1 MSSYYLCY
9 GYFDYL
15 FIGVLLIHSSISP
28 YINYAVGGDFLSSK
42 QLNYLTISK
51 SGQHEIVIKKS
62 RFICSLA
69 RTKTVEEA
77 QTFIEQISKKY
88 HDATHNTYAYTLGL
102 NDNQVK
108 ASDNGE
114 PSGTA
119 GIPEL
124 KALQL
129 MKLKDVT
136 AVVTRYFG
144 GIKLGAGGLI
154 RAYSNP
160 VTEAAQNIGVV
171 KCVMQQLIE
180 FTIPYN
186 RLDEVNHY
194 LNENKILIDNQI
206 YTTDVTIQIFLDL
219 DQITQVEED
228 LINLLSGK
236 VDFKKIDQRF
246 NEIPVTNLNFH
257 EQ

>member
-1 MSSYYLCY
+1 MSSK
-9 GYFDYL
+9 
-15 FIGVLLIHSSISP
+15 P
-28 YINYAVGGDFLSSK
+28 
-42 QLNYLTISK
+42 LNYLTIGK
-51 SGQHEIVIKKS
+51 TGQHELIIKKS
-62 RFICSLA
+62 KFICSLA
-69 RTKTVEEA
+69 RTETVEEA
-77 QTFIEQISKKY
+77 QEFIEQVSKKY

-129 MKLKDVT
+129 MKLKNVT

-154 RAYSNP
+154 RAYSNS

-171 KCVMQQLIE
+171 KCVMQQLIQ
-180 FTIPYN
+180 FSIPYN
-186 RLDEVNHY
+186 RIDEINHY
-194 LNENKILIDNQI
+194 LEVNRISIASQE
-206 YTTDVTIQIFLDL
+206 YTTNVTIQIYLDL
-219 DQITQVEED
+219 DQIQKVED
-228 LINLLSGK
+228 SLINLLSGK
-236 VDFKKIDQRF
+236 VEFNKLDQRF
-246 NEIPVTNLNFH
+246 NEIPVTDFNFH

>member
-1 MSSYYLCY
+1 MSSK
-9 GYFDYL
+9 
-15 FIGVLLIHSSISP
+15 P
-28 YINYAVGGDFLSSK
+28 
-42 QLNYLTISK
+42 LNYLTIGK
-51 SGQHEIVIKKS
+51 TGQHELIIKKS
-62 RFICSLA
+62 KFICSLS
-69 RTKTVEEA
+69 RTETVEEA
-77 QTFIEQISKKY
+77 QKFIEQVSKKY

-129 MKLKDVT
+129 MKLKNVT

-154 RAYSNP
+154 RAYSNS

-171 KCVMQQLIE
+171 KCVMQQLIQ
-180 FTIPYN
+180 FSIPYN
-186 RLDEVNHY
+186 RIDEINHY
-194 LNENKILIDNQI
+194 LEENRISIASQE
-206 YTTDVTIQIFLDL
+206 YTTNVTIQIYLDL
-219 DQITQVEED
+219 DQIQKVED
-228 LINLLSGK
+228 SLINLLSGK
-236 VDFKKIDQRF
+236 VEFNKLDQRF
-246 NEIPVTNLNFH
+246 NEIPVTDFNFH

>member
-1 MSSYYLCY
+1 MSSK
-9 GYFDYL
+9 
-15 FIGVLLIHSSISP
+15 P
-28 YINYAVGGDFLSSK
+28 
-42 QLNYLTISK
+42 LNYLTIGK
-51 SGQHEIVIKKS
+51 TGQHELIIKKS
-62 RFICSLA
+62 KFICSLA
-69 RTKTVEEA
+69 RTETVEEA
-77 QTFIEQISKKY
+77 QEFIEQVSKKY

-129 MKLKDVT
+129 MKLKNVT

-154 RAYSNP
+154 RAYSNS

-171 KCVMQQLIE
+171 KCIMQQLIQ
-180 FTIPYN
+180 FSIPYN
-186 RLDEVNHY
+186 RIDEINHY
-194 LNENKILIDNQI
+194 LEENRISIASQK
-206 YTTDVTIQIFLDL
+206 YTTNVTIQIYLDL
-219 DQITQVEED
+219 DQIQKVED
-228 LINLLSGK
+228 SLINLLSGK
-236 VDFKKIDQRF
+236 VEFNKLDQRF
-246 NEIPVTNLNFH
+246 NEIPVSDFNFH

>member
-1 MSSYYLCY
+1 MPL
-9 GYFDYL
+9 
-15 FIGVLLIHSSISP
+15 
-28 YINYAVGGDFLSSK
+28 K
-42 QLNYLTISK
+42 RKNYLTISK

-62 RFICSLA
+62 RFICSFT

-77 QTFIEQISKKY
+77 QAFIAKISKKY
-88 HDATHNTYAYTLGL
+88 HDANHNTYAYTIGL
-102 NDNQVK
+102 NDDQVK

-124 KALQL
+124 KSLQL
-129 MKLKDVT
+129 MKLKNVT

-144 GIKLGAGGLI
+144 GTKLGAGGLI
-154 RAYSNP
+154 RAYSNSI
-160 VTEAAQNIGVV
+160 TEAAQNIGVV
-171 KCVMQQLIE
+171 KCVMQQRIE
-180 FTIPYN
+180 FSIPYN

-194 LNENKILIDNQI
+194 LEESKILIANQA

-219 DQITQVEED
+219 EQIPQIEED
-228 LINLLSGK
+228 LTNLLSGK
-236 VDFKKIDQRF
+236 VEFKKLDQRF
-246 NEIPVTNLNFH
+246 NEIPITDFNFH

>member
-1 MSSYYLCY
+1 MSSK
-9 GYFDYL
+9 
-15 FIGVLLIHSSISP
+15 P
-28 YINYAVGGDFLSSK
+28 
-42 QLNYLTISK
+42 LNYLTIGK
-51 SGQHEIVIKKS
+51 TGQHELIIKKS
-62 RFICSLA
+62 KFICSLA
-69 RTKTVEEA
+69 RTETVEEA
-77 QTFIEQISKKY
+77 QEFIEQVSKKY

-129 MKLKDVT
+129 MKLKNVT

-154 RAYSNP
+154 RAYSNS

-171 KCVMQQLIE
+171 KCVMQQLIQ
-180 FTIPYN
+180 FSIPYN
-186 RLDEVNHY
+186 RIDEINHY
-194 LNENKILIDNQI
+194 LEENRISIASQE
-206 YTTDVTIQIFLDL
+206 YTTNVTIQIYLDL
-219 DQITQVEED
+219 DQIQKVED
-228 LINLLSGK
+228 SLINLLSGK
-236 VDFKKIDQRF
+236 VEFNKLDQRF
-246 NEIPVTNLNFH
+246 NEIPVTDSNFH

>member
-1 MSSYYLCY
+1 MSSK
-9 GYFDYL
+9 
-15 FIGVLLIHSSISP
+15 P
-28 YINYAVGGDFLSSK
+28 
-42 QLNYLTISK
+42 LNYLTIGK
-51 SGQHEIVIKKS
+51 TGQHELIIKKS
-62 RFICSLA
+62 KFICSLA
-69 RTKTVEEA
+69 RTETVEEA
-77 QTFIEQISKKY
+77 QEFIEQVSKKY

-129 MKLKDVT
+129 MKLKNVT

-154 RAYSNP
+154 RAYSNS

-171 KCVMQQLIE
+171 KCVMQQLIQ
-180 FTIPYN
+180 FSIPYN
-186 RLDEVNHY
+186 RIDEINHY
-194 LNENKILIDNQI
+194 LEENRISIASQE
-206 YTTDVTIQIFLDL
+206 YTTNVTIQIYLDL
-219 DQITQVEED
+219 DQIQKVED
-228 LINLLSGK
+228 SLINLLSGK
-236 VDFKKIDQRF
+236 VEFNKLHQRF
-246 NEIPVTNLNFH
+246 NEIPVTDFNFH